1 MIVTIFRSRLRP
13 EHADQYAATAARIHD
28 LATRQPGFVSI
39 RSYTAA
45 DGERVS
51 IVLFESWQTHDA
63 WRNHPEHR
71 EAQRLGRERYYSE
84 FSIEV
89 GEVDRQ
95 YTFHSS
101 AEQR

>member
-13 EHADQYAATAARIHD
+13 EHADEYAATAERIHD

-39 RSYTAA
+39 KSYTAA

-51 IVLFESWQTHDA
+51 IVTFETWETHDA

-89 GEVDRQ
+89 GEVERQ
-95 YTFHSS
+95 YRFP
-101 AEQR
+101 R